1 MALPTSELTP
11 DNCIFMTID
20 RQVGLMS
27 FLTSIEPMLL
37 KNNIIGHAK
46 TAKAVKNAEEVKQ
59 MLAFTGN
66 PPIG

>member
-11 DNCIFMTID
+11 ENWILMTID

-27 FLTSIEPMLL
+27 FLTSIDA
-37 KNNIIGHAK
+37 KNVEA
-46 TAKAVKNAEEVKQ
+46 VKQ
-59 MLAFTGN
+59 MLKFTGN